1 VKSCFILEIRV
12 PISSKKY
19 ESYEAAYAILW
30 KGLED
35 CVKEDDTNLIINDLT
50 TYQSILGLES
60 NRQFL
65 MNLPESIREF
75 YRFNELI

>member
-1 VKSCFILEIRV
+1 M
-12 PISSKKY
+12 
-19 ESYEAAYAILW
+19 
-30 KGLED
+30 
-35 CVKEDDTNLIINDLT
+35 KEDDTNLIINDLT

-65 MNLPESIREF
+65 MNLPENIREF